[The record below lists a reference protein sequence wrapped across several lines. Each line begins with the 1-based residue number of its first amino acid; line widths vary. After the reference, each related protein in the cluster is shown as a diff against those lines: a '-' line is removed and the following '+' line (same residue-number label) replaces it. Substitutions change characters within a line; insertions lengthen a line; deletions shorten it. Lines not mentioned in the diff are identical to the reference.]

1 MIHKGYAVRTLACI
15 LLCATGSFA
24 QQISGSLTGVVK
36 DSQQAVVINAK
47 ITLTNPQQGTTR
59 DATTGTDGAF
69 VIAQVQPGTY
79 DLTVEAP
86 GFRKVE
92 QKGVQVFANDRVSV
106 GDIVLTV
113 GALNETVTVESTASQ
128 VQTASAER
136 SGVLTQRQVVD
147 LAETGRSLF
156 DLTKTLPGI
165 VYTGGLGG
173 VASNGNRNNQ
183 NNFTLDGVTN
193 VDTGSNGGTLATTN
207 IDMIAE
213 MKVITNSQ
221 PAEFGRSSGAQIEVV
236 TKSGSKD
243 FHGTGY
249 FFHRH
254 DDLNANS
261 WRNNIDGRARALYRY
276 NFYGF
281 NVGGPAYIPGKFNKN
296 KEKFFFFIGIEWQ
309 KQLIPNGISN
319 VTVPT
324 ALERTGDFSQS
335 HDGGGAPLVI
345 KDPTNN
351 GVQFPGNKI
360 PQSRLNPDGVKIL
373 GFYPQPNALG
383 VSPGYNYTSQVSNT
397 YPRREDVYRGDY
409 NINDKWKVYGRY
421 INNKD
426 ETSMAYGQWN
436 AQYNI
441 PFGPMS
447 FGAPGWSIVANVT
460 TIINPTL
467 TNEFVFG
474 SSKNVLHITP
484 IDKAFDETA
493 LGLSYKMPYP
503 SADTLHLVQNW
514 QWDVPNSPSINFT
527 GIPFL
532 NYNHTYD
539 ITDSVAKVHG
549 SHTIKGGIYLHK
561 SAKDQTS
568 TNSVNGY
575 INFSRDAN
583 NPGDSNWSWSN
594 ALLGNYDTLQ
604 QSSTVLNGQYRS
616 WNVEWYVQD
625 NFRVNPKLTVEYGIR
640 FYWIQPQYDAALQTS
655 AWNKSLYTSA
665 AAGVLRIA

>member
-1 MIHKGYAVRTLACI
+1 MRLQRMVSRIAQALICLFVSAGVI
-15 LLCATGSFA
+15 FA
-24 QQISGSLTGVVK
+24 QQISGSVTGVVK
-36 DSQQAVVINAK
+36 DSQQAAVSNAK
-47 ITLTNPQQGTTR
+47 ITLNNNEQGTTR
-59 DATTGTDGAF
+59 TGVTSADGSF
-69 VIAQVQPGTY
+69 SFNQLQPGSYT
-79 DLTVEAP
+79 LSVEAS
-86 GFRKVE
+86 GFKKFE
-92 QKGVQVFANDRVSV
+92 QKDITVFANDRVGL
-106 GDIVLTV
+106 GDVILSV
-113 GALNETVTVESTASQ
+113 GALTETVTVEAEVAA

-136 SGVLTQRQVVD
+136 AGVLTSRQMMD

-156 DLTKTLPGI
+156 DLTKALPGI

-173 VASNGNRNNQ
+173 VAANGNRNNQ

-261 WRNNIDGRARALYRY
+261 WRNNIDGRARPYYRY
-276 NFYGF
+276 NFAGF
-281 NVGGPAYIPGKFNKN
+281 NVGGPAYIPGIFNRN
-296 KEKFFFFIGIEWQ
+296 KEKFFFFIGREWQ
-309 KQLIPNGISN
+309 NQLVPNSLSN

-324 ALERTGDFSQS
+324 ALERMGDFSQS
-335 HDGGGAPLVI
+335 HDGGGAPLTI
-345 KDPTNN
+345 KDPLN
-351 GVQFPGNKI
+351 GGAQFPGNVI
-360 PQSRLNPDGVKIL
+360 PKNRLNPDGVKIL
-373 GFYPQPNALG
+373 NFYPMPNALG
-383 VSPGYNYTSQVSNT
+383 KNDPSFNYQSQFSNT

-409 NINDKWKVYGRY
+409 NINDKWKVYARY

-447 FGAPGWSIVANVT
+447 FGAPGWSFVANVT

-474 SSKNVLHITP
+474 SSKNVLHIYP
-484 IDKAFDETA
+484 LDNAFDETK

-503 SADTLHLVQNW
+503 DVDKLHLVQNW

-527 GIPFL
+527 GTPFS

-549 SHTIKGGIYLHK
+549 AHTFKGGIYLHK

-568 TNSVNGY
+568 TNSINGY
-575 INFSRDAN
+575 INFSRDTN
-583 NPGDSNWSWSN
+583 NPGDSNWAWSN

-604 QSSTVLNGQYRS
+604 QSNAVLNGQYRS
-616 WNVEWYVQD
+616 WNVEW
-625 NFRVNPKLTVEYGIR
+625 
-640 FYWIQPQYDAALQTS
+640 
-655 AWNKSLYTSA
+655 
-665 AAGVLRIA
+665 